1 MIRRLLHVARFF
13 IVVPVVPPAML
24 VGFGTATLIG
34 AIALVIDVEH
44 GLEAVAPVLLL
55 QLFAAASGFMVPARR
70 GHFDLLLTR
79 GDSRL
84 AIATVHWAMSVLP
97 GILSWV
103 VLAVTE
109 RIYGGTSLTAHGT
122 LLALFIVST
131 MPWSVTVP
139 LPRLTG
145 AILWLLVFALAAAA
159 LPGRTESAPNL
170 SGGFRLQAED
180 LLFPWALLGRD
191 PHTSGTVLV
200 VACITAT
207 MVSAFAWIHRM
218 DVPLESGQ

>member
-1 MIRRLLHVARFF
+1 MIRQLLNLARFF

-24 VGFGTATLIG
+24 VGFGAATLVGAGALAIG
-34 AIALVIDVEH
+34 VKPGPEAL
-44 GLEAVAPVLLL
+44 APVLLL
-55 QLFAAASGFMVPARR
+55 QLFAAASGFIVPARR

-97 GILSWV
+97 GILSWAA
-103 VLAVTE
+103 LATTE

-145 AILWLLVFALAAAA
+145 SILWLLVFAVAAAA
-159 LPGRTESAPNL
+159 LPYRYESPASL
-170 SGGFRLQAED
+170 SGGFRLQPED
-180 LLFPWALLGRD
+180 LLFPWILLGRD
-191 PHTSGTVLV
+191 VHPSGTALV
-200 VACITAT
+200 VAGTIAA
-207 MVSAFAWIHRM
+207 MLAAFVWIHRM